1 MKMTIN
7 KLRIGILSI
16 LIAACSSP
24 TPEPLPFSVS
34 SFQDKANLMYP
45 GTVKYGE
52 KSRSTNFEMSELM
65 ACAEDYCAA
74 IYSSGVSANNDTETE
89 IDTSPVSSQTTTY
102 GRYAD
107 APSSFISFHRNVCAA
122 DLFSRFI
129 DTIEPVSVYEDGAP
143 LVPAKKRGTVD
154 DIRNCGFTPVDD
166 DVLGSITF
174 QPLES
179 YEQRKEVK
187 TIAFRY
193 YYNALSNAM
202 ALAESASDRLD
213 IYENLKDTW
222 YPDTLAE
229 TLLSSL
235 FSSLPSIVD
244 KLRKIKIS
252 NADDAILE
260 GVYRKNEWDSM
271 EFGRRRALLELW
283 ESNVCTQSGFSLQP
297 DGLCW
302 SDATGT
308 VDSLAEAKSYCAS
321 QDAKVPSLAVVRG
334 VLSNCRYNDARTSER
349 QEYNFYY
356 ECTSNCQS
364 NICQSVF
371 ALTSEIDNYAWAF
384 YPDDSTSDDGGSF
397 NPDSGEILSDTHIY
411 FSPTGMKVRCV
422 VEPPVHS
429 ASMFPKVKSELGIH
443 DATPIPMTNEL
454 QAAISLIH
462 RHRIDYMALGAIANM
477 PAGNVSGD
485 TDGNL
490 VVEALGVLLAR
501 ENEARTS
508 AELSPF
514 IDLHQMCAKYGTN
527 EQQLKD
533 ALQYMYVHTK
543 MFPRD
548 IDRTDFSLSPFD
560 GTMDA
565 WTTESFRRSSAWLL
579 KDWEFTNIDNFNAAI
594 SEYVSGMGLVPAFKN
609 LQQKIEPIAESF
621 SANMLPDYEDSETK
635 ILTALNNAIVST
647 KQVLPDDRVE
657 VTLREDNND
666 VLLELEYYATNSG
679 GFVEF
684 AILPEFDW
692 FKFGDEGDQVAKDG
706 DIAHSLLCLKE
717 LNDEEECTDLDYVF
731 NDGPVQDLQSNDYSH
746 YFIENLSDDISNH
759 SSAQWVILM
768 RRVPPLAEDSEQK
781 GEAEGIAWKTVG
793 VVDLDGLNTGPWPAA
808 GKKKIF
814 LLDGVVPGMMD
825 QITSLETRD
834 ITSASCAPIAGVSEQ
849 CIDPNWVPAI
859 DNEVVDPSGGQYE
872 QSYRHYL
879 DNAITAAQKAAQLR
893 EDIVNDV
900 IAEAHDNAVSA
911 AQFDKALNDYLGDIK
926 EICGDNINHQF
937 EGLARAM
944 NKTEPTEFRES
955 LERVLNRSY
964 GCKYTENEDVDTEAV
979 TDTETDTEYVSPAY
993 ASKRGALQCSERRNC
1008 SKKASLGTLGL
1019 SIPAPKQ
1026 ASSASGMSG
1035 VSWDNLD
1042 TYLDNAEALANS
1054 LVEYDVTLPDASINS
1069 DYIGPIYPGSAEL
1082 QECKNGAYQFNLDSF
1097 TSDYVIDSWEFQ
1109 SQPNIDILKEKFRSL
1124 LCWIQ
1129 EYRTYISGILEG
1141 MPIKGLPAILSTN
1154 DVFDDTIDDM
1164 GGGLTSK
1171 LTNKYGSGLYYQKL
1185 LALAVELD
1193 RLYSLTLSFVGEID
1207 HGYAVTKA
1215 TESSIQATIASGQVR
1230 TLSSLM
1236 STLQQSLLHE
1246 AMLVTDTRRCVDDVL
1261 KEYGNDSLAEK
1272 SRSIWNWIVRK
1283 IAEELKEKG
1292 LSSLEDT
1299 KKKSEFINK
1308 ACTPIYDSIV
1318 DEGRHALP
1326 PGIKS
1331 KTVCTELANVLW
1343 GDVNIDGPMIW
1354 WRPSKEF
1361 SASTMF
1367 TFESNLTKENGVLK
1381 VPSLTMRCINPGLGK
1396 RDTYY
1401 RYGSD
1406 GNWVYNYDETSK
1418 TINGHTLSGLEFK
1431 VLCSDKYEKAYYAL
1445 PKDLESLDA
1454 IGELLYEAMKKTEIN
1469 WCSRT
1474 NEGCDLDEN
1483 EDISKCNSSSIPIF
1497 QASVDSWQEGGFMH
1511 ELSSNETFLN
1521 AEAQANNLTDQIL
1534 QVGRNL
1540 EQTKYGMAQSLK
1552 AVAMKIADLSALE
1565 EKQIDLFE
1573 DFIGNVN
1580 MANASNYSNLTEWKE
1595 RFDFRRE
1602 QYQKQLKRARI
1613 AAWIARRAIEFRFGV
1628 DLSEETAM
1636 TIFGD
1641 RPSDWAND
1649 IYGTYVSKCGI
1660 SENLAEGETAVTSCL
1675 SPEER
1680 IEEYVQKL
1688 QDYVESYGN
1697 NPNDNWWF
1705 HEDDD
1710 TAVLSLR
1717 DHFLINNTTCG
1728 TYTSNMAYF
1737 SESMGMTQTDMETNY
1752 ASIVSNEE
1760 FNATPWESD
1769 TTNLTV
1775 TEDQEILG
1783 LPLPVVQA
1791 RMNNEYG
1798 VFPDQQEMFT
1808 ADLLESAP
1816 GVDVGIS
1823 QTNTIENM
1831 TQLMGAADDYEFSI
1845 YLRTTPDDANCA
1857 AGESYFP
1864 AIGKCGVFCETAADC
1879 QTGQI
1884 CMSAGMTREM
1894 LDALENE
1901 DDIEADTDTDNDT
1914 DTSTDEPFYGMCNW
1928 CVQDG
1933 ACIGQDGQAV
1943 RLKIIEQP
1951 GGNVVAARNV
1961 NVHTFWTEGSVNTI
1975 EHKYS
1980 DISETAESL
1989 ETGVYNIVTE
1999 NLVDFSEDFTDKTDP
2014 DEGWNT
2020 DSGVTVGM
2028 TDRVAPNGAAVAT
2041 EIDFSAQ
2048 TALYTEVTLPSI
2060 DEGLTASIWL
2070 RAEGIIEDS
2079 VTVALRLESVDVPE
2093 LNKKIRFVD
2102 VTGDWRRYS
2111 VELPRPNSDIITYD
2125 DDVMFSIA
2133 PESAATLQVWGAQ
2146 IEEGLGATVYLPVI
2160 SGETTYRNII
2170 QNSSAFNKTTEWN
2183 NVLNNW
2189 FVRHDWDM
2197 GLASDPPDPLG
2208 GNETRYLQDWSVT
2221 NDPSEWMAHEVDIS
2235 AFPDYTEFVFS
2246 IFAVSDGTS
2255 AAVVKVGIPDANNSL
2270 DYCTDVCDLHFSP
2283 GNSWDRY
2290 VPPTVVK
2297 QPGNNRIR
2305 IEIWPTDDPLL
2316 PSLTGQ
2322 VFIWGPQLE
2331 VGSVPTA
2338 YQDTSQPLPTGTGMT
2353 GDPVDWGLDV
2363 GAVGAKLA
2371 PVNAYGCDGNG
2382 DVMVGGDYLCA
2393 TQAPSYVRNTYL
2405 AEHVAPPCTV
2415 ENPFTDGYPLIDDLY
2430 KKYPNEERI
2439 KLLKKAFTHVTDDAG
2454 GDSYYVY
2461 RFNMD
2466 VEDIEKGL
2474 LGQYGVLAPD
2484 NFNYRM
2490 RTLAVNVVGTDVLN
2504 CSNALAPANCAAN
2517 QWLSYDLMQMG
2528 DVSIRN
2534 HHDEANVRTFNI
2546 PTGNIRGGKAW
2557 VAEQVIGYPIS
2568 GAHQNALAQMQKVSL
2583 MGRPIQGIFELR
2595 IYDTPELKW
2604 PNVEDIQLVLGYH
2617 YWTKSE

>member
-1 MKMTIN
+1 MK
-7 KLRIGILSI
+7 RILNFPIVILLAIS
-16 LIAACSSP
+16 CSSP
-24 TPEPLPFSVS
+24 DKEP
-34 SFQDKANLMYP
+34 QNLKTRQQASTHLIYS
-45 GTVKYGE
+45 GTVNGGE
-52 KSRSTNFEMSELM
+52 EIKQRQYEVSNLVDCVE
-65 ACAEDYCAA
+65 AYCDD
-74 IYSSGVSANNDTETE
+74 IYSNGIGTAARYNYDTAIEAVPFLKFQRSVCEGDMFYRLANPLEQLT
-89 IDTSPVSSQTTTY
+89 
-102 GRYAD
+102 
-107 APSSFISFHRNVCAA
+107 IS
-122 DLFSRFI
+122 
-129 DTIEPVSVYEDGAP
+129 EDGAP
-143 LVPAKKRGTVD
+143 LAPDKQRESL
-154 DIRNCGFTPVDD
+154 
-166 DVLGSITF
+166 VLGLMNCKLTDGNNIEKVTF

-179 YEQRKEVK
+179 YEQRSEIK
-187 TIAFRY
+187 TVAFRY
-193 YYNALSNAM
+193 YYNAL
-202 ALAESASDRLD
+202 LAALD
-213 IYENLKDTW
+213 IVSDSELPSVRY
-222 YPDTLAE
+222 
-229 TLLSSL
+229 SSL
-235 FSSLPSIVD
+235 QDNWHPEISVDLLLTSVFQSVPSILKKMQD
-244 KLRKIKIS
+244 IKIS
-252 NADDAILE
+252 NADDSLLE
-260 GVYRKNEWDSM
+260 GVFRNDEWSSAN
-271 EFGRRRALLELW
+271 FGRKRALAELW
-283 ESNVCTQSGFSLQP
+283 ESNTCDMDGFSLQA

-302 SDATGT
+302 SDPFDISSSEMAENL
-308 VDSLAEAKSYCAS
+308 VEAKSICENMAS
-321 QDAKVPSLAVVRG
+321 GAKVPTVGVIRGLLGSCTVGQTGTTSSYYADYQCQTYCESSVCNSLFSVNGSVNETLA
-334 VLSNCRYNDARTSER
+334 N
-349 QEYNFYY
+349 QNFY
-356 ECTSNCQS
+356 
-364 NICQSVF
+364 
-371 ALTSEIDNYAWAF
+371 WA
-384 YPDDSTSDDGGSF
+384 YSPGDLNSLPGGSF
-397 NPDSGEILSDTHIY
+397 NAWTGKIISDNHTEYVSGSKPVL
-411 FSPTGMKVRCV
+411 CV
-422 VEPPVHS
+422 IEPPLRSV
-429 ASMFPKVKSELGIH
+429 SMFPQISGKLGVF
-443 DATPIPMTNEL
+443 DAMPVPFTNEL
-454 QAAISLIH
+454 QAAISLIN
-462 RHRIDYMALGAIANM
+462 RHQIDYMAVGAVTNAADLSAVNAVMGEI
-477 PAGNVSGD
+477 
-485 TDGNL
+485 
-490 VVEALGVLLAR
+490 EAR
-501 ENEARTS
+501 ENAERTKM
-508 AELSPF
+508 ALPLFGTPEQL
-514 IDLHQMCAKYGTN
+514 AANYGTTV
-527 EQQLKD
+527 QSIKD

-543 MFPRD
+543 LFPRD
-548 IDRTDFSLSPFD
+548 IN
-560 GTMDA
+560 
-565 WTTESFRRSSAWLL
+565 RSDPGNIMGGNMSGWSADNVTRSNAWLF
-579 KDWEFTNIDNFNAAI
+579 KGWEWHNLVYFSDLI
-594 SEYVSGMGLVPAFKN
+594 SEHVSTMGLVPIFMNIRHQLQGAIETFDTN
-609 LQQKIEPIAESF
+609 LPAAPDETDAKIRDSLNFTLNGLSGVIA
-621 SANMLPDYEDSETK
+621 
-635 ILTALNNAIVST
+635 
-647 KQVLPDDRVE
+647 DDRVE
-657 VTLREDNND
+657 LNIEKVNETP
-666 VLLELEYYATNSG
+666 YYRLVIDYFTGNPG
-679 GFVEF
+679 GSVEF
-684 AILPEFDW
+684 IAIPEEDW
-692 FKFGDEGDQVAKDG
+692 FSYSGDATQIERDG
-706 DIAHSLLCLKE
+706 DIAHNTLCLKE
-717 LNDEEECTDLDYVF
+717 YLDETECAD
-731 NDGPVQDLQSNDYSH
+731 
-746 YFIENLSDDISNH
+746 FIANKDSDVYWNIISDIST
-759 SSAQWVILM
+759 SSANGRVLDVTWDLTDNTIPPWNGNPVVILM
-768 RRVPPLAEDSEQK
+768 RRIAPDDSDPPVPADPGSAQ
-781 GEAEGIAWKTVG
+781 WTTVG
-793 VVDLDGLNTGPWPAA
+793 VVDLDAVAEYPRNMVFMLEGEVSEMTN
-808 GKKKIF
+808 K
-814 LLDGVVPGMMD
+814 
-825 QITSLETRD
+825 ITSLDSAD
-834 ITSASCAPIAGVSEQ
+834 ISKSSCAPIAGVTEQ
-849 CIDPNWVPAI
+849 CIDPDWVPAI
-859 DNEVVDPSGGQYE
+859 DNELVDPDGGQYE
-872 QSYRHYL
+872 QSYRQHL
-879 DNAITAAQKAAQLR
+879 GNAITAAQKVLQLR
-893 EDIVNDV
+893 EEIVNDV
-900 IAEAHDNAVSA
+900 ITEAHDEAVA
-911 AQFDKALNDYLGDIK
+911 DAQFDSALDEYLNGIG
-926 EICGDNINHQF
+926 EICGDNINQQF
-937 EGLARAM
+937 GPLARSMAQTDM
-944 NKTEPTEFRES
+944 GVFQTT
-955 LERVLNRSY
+955 LENVLNKDY
-964 GCKYTENEDVDTEAV
+964 GCQNYRIQGN
-979 TDTETDTEYVSPAY
+979 
-993 ASKRGALQCSERRNC
+993 
-1008 SKKASLGTLGL
+1008 
-1019 SIPAPKQ
+1019 
-1026 ASSASGMSG
+1026 SG
-1035 VSWDNLD
+1035 VSNGLQRNGALHCAEARECGNSTNLGSLGLDLSNAFTRGISKGTRVEYNSNVSWNLLTDFINEIEEITAGFGDIKPD
-1042 TYLDNAEALANS
+1042 TDFDATLDPLRARTDDGYLDCS
-1054 LVEYDVTLPDASINS
+1054 GS
-1069 DYIGPIYPGSAEL
+1069 DNI
-1082 QECKNGAYQFNLDSF
+1082 FTLDSYSPEF
-1097 TSDYVIDSWEFQ
+1097 ISAQWHLGSDF
-1109 SQPNIDILKEKFRSL
+1109 DIEVFKGKFHSY
-1124 LCWIQ
+1124 LCWIRS
-1129 EYRTYISGILEG
+1129 YRSYIGGILEG
-1141 MPIKGLPAILSTN
+1141 TPILGIPSIMSEHEVFSDQHKSLSGQLEQTLSHK
-1154 DVFDDTIDDM
+1154 F
-1164 GGGLTSK
+1164 
-1171 LTNKYGSGLYYQKL
+1171 GSGAYYQKL
-1185 LALAVELD
+1185 MEIAIELD
-1193 RLYSLTLSFVGEID
+1193 SLNSLISRYIGVID
-1207 HGYAVTKA
+1207 QATVAVRA
-1215 TESSIQATIASGQVR
+1215 TESAVQSEILSGEASATA
-1230 TLSSLM
+1230 SLM
-1236 STLQQSLLHE
+1236 STLQQSMLHD
-1246 AMLVTDTRRCVDDVL
+1246 ANINSNARACIADVL
-1261 KEYGNDSLAEK
+1261 KQYGRISIDVSQGADPIEVEGPKSMNHWIQFMSVLDTGTWPGYAGMSTRSHIDNVFEK
-1272 SRSIWNWIVRK
+1272 AILDVYGKDAYNKTDNWIVPINNITTAGGGSRQKSLMLRASTFEEDCRLVADDALLDPDFDMFSLYTDRYLLCDILTSLVWPTIGTDMQLVEFFLWDTRDNSSKDTDFLLSYRFGEFNQVWLANELFYTARK
-1283 IAEELKEKG
+1283 YEISQCEN
-1292 LSSLEDT
+1292 
-1299 KKKSEFINK
+1299 EFEG
-1308 ACTPIYDSIV
+1308 CIV
-1318 DEGRHALP
+1318 DENEQETTDCHSSADASYQAMISSWQHGGAMSDLTQ
-1326 PGIKS
+1326 S
-1331 KTVCTELANVLW
+1331 TAFLNVNSQTE
-1343 GDVNIDGPMIW
+1343 
-1354 WRPSKEF
+1354 
-1361 SASTMF
+1361 
-1367 TFESNLTKENGVLK
+1367 NLT
-1381 VPSLTMRCINPGLGK
+1381 
-1396 RDTYY
+1396 
-1401 RYGSD
+1401 
-1406 GNWVYNYDETSK
+1406 
-1418 TINGHTLSGLEFK
+1418 
-1431 VLCSDKYEKAYYAL
+1431 A
-1445 PKDLESLDA
+1445 
-1454 IGELLYEAMKKTEIN
+1454 
-1469 WCSRT
+1469 
-1474 NEGCDLDEN
+1474 
-1483 EDISKCNSSSIPIF
+1483 
-1497 QASVDSWQEGGFMH
+1497 
-1511 ELSSNETFLN
+1511 
-1521 AEAQANNLTDQIL
+1521 QIL
-1534 QVGRNL
+1534 QIGRNL
-1540 EQTKYGMAQSLK
+1540 EQTKYSMAQSLK
-1552 AVAMKIADLSALE
+1552 AVAIKISELSALE
-1565 EKQIDLFE
+1565 KKQLSLF
-1573 DFIGNVN
+1573 DTFINNVN
-1580 MANASNYSNLTEWKE
+1580 MANASNYANLTEWKE

-1717 DHFLINNTTCG
+1717 DHFLINNMTCG

-1831 TQLMGAADDYEFSI
+1831 TRLMGAADDYEFSI

-1999 NLVDFSEDFTDKTDP
+1999 NLIDFSEDFTDKTDP

-2405 AEHVAPPCTV
+2405 AEHVAQPCTV

-2583 MGRPIQGIFELR
+2583 MGRPLQGIFELR
-2595 IYDTPELKW
+2595 IYETPELNW
-2604 PNVEDIQLVLGYH
+2604 EHVEDIQLVLGYH